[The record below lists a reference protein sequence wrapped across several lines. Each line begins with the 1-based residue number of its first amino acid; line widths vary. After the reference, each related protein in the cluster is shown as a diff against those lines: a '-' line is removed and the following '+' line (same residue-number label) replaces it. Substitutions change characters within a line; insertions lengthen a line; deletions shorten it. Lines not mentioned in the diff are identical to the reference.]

1 MVISHQFESELFAQ
15 APPLQGLRMV
25 LPIDPDYPTNLG
37 QLPQCPDRLYYLGTL
52 KKSDTRAVAIVG
64 SRLCSE
70 LGARQAFELAAEL
83 ARHDVTIVSGLAKG
97 IDAAAHR
104 GALSVSGRTIAVLG
118 TGLDKVTPHEH
129 QELSRQ
135 VAQSGALVSQFGPGF
150 TGYPSGRH
158 FLKRNYVVSGL
169 AQIVVV
175 IEAQLRSGTANT
187 INQAL
192 NQGRK
197 VGLLSSLVQAH
208 GWAAELAE
216 HPQVFIVRGA
226 ECVLERLEF

>member
-1 MVISHQFESELFAQ
+1 MLISQQVESELFAQ
-15 APPLQGLRMV
+15 APPLQGLRLV
-25 LPIDPDYPTNLG
+25 LSIDPDYPTNLS
-37 QLPQCPDRLYYLGTL
+37 QLSHHPDRLYYLGTL
-52 KKSDTRAVAIVG
+52 KKSDARAIAIVG
-64 SRLCSE
+64 SRSCSE
-70 LGARQAFELAAEL
+70 LGARQAFALAAEL
-83 ARHDVTIVSGLAKG
+83 AGSGIAIVSGLAKG

-118 TGLDKVTPHEH
+118 TGLDRVTPCEH
-129 QELSRQ
+129 QELSHLI
-135 VAQSGALVSQFGPGF
+135 AQSGALVSQFGPGF
-150 TGYPSGRH
+150 TGYPRGRH
-158 FLKRNYVVSGL
+158 FLKRNYVLSGL
-169 AQIVVV
+169 AQMVVV
-175 IEAQLRSGTANT
+175 IEARLRSGTANT